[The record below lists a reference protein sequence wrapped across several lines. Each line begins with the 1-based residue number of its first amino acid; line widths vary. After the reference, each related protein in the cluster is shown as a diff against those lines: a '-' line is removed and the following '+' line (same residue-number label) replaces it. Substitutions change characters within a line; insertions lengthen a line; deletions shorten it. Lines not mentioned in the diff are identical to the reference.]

1 MSDGGMLVR
10 KVTEDPFRLKRERLR
25 RHGWIR
31 TSKADVIRCNTLEK
45 ICLELELFFFYYSFS
60 FPDEFKNNNLII
72 FPP

>member
-10 KVTEDPFRLKRERLR
+10 KVTEDPFRLKRERLCR
-25 RHGWIR
+25 RGWIR
-31 TSKADVIRCNTLEK
+31 TSKADMIRCNTLEK
-45 ICLELELFFFYYSFS
+45 IWSWNSFFYYYSFS